1 MKFRKY
7 ITVCLLICFMMF
19 SVPMAVMAEDTA
31 LTRGAFVAA
40 LYNQEGA
47 PAIEQTFSSYSFKDV
62 ADEHEYAVAIAWAKA
77 NGLAVGYGADLFGS
91 DDAVTREQAATFLH
105 RYAQFK
111 GIDVSVGE
119 DTNILSYDDAF
130 DIAEWGYGGLQ
141 WACGAGVMTD
151 TEGKINPQGSVTQS
165 ELDAMLALMLTE

>member
-1 MKFRKY
+1 MYKR
-7 ITVCLLICFMMF
+7 
-19 SVPMAVMAEDTA
+19 
-31 LTRGAFVAA
+31 
-40 LYNQEGA
+40 Q
-47 PAIEQTFSSYSFKDV
+47 
-62 ADEHEYAVAIAWAKA
+62 
-77 NGLAVGYGADLFGS
+77 GYGADLFGP
-91 DDAVTREQAATFLH
+91 DDAVTREQAAAFLH

-141 WACGAGVMTD
+141 WACGAGVMAD
-151 TEGKINPQGSVTQS
+151 TEGKINPQGYVTQA